1 MKDFDAIFKTY
12 LGKTRAK
19 IGLKKEFGSKF
30 IDIEKGY
37 EKNHDWYYE
46 RIFFSKLLSL
56 KKLNDYLKTRKFS
69 SVLEIGCSTGLL
81 PKHMYEIFNNVKYTG
96 MDLSEKSLEIA
107 KVNFKQ
113 GQFIKGDFIKSDL
126 KNSYDL
132 IIALDVIDHVYDPDA
147 FLEKII
153 QKSNKFGYIRS
164 YRGYFEDLTDHKMEY
179 RADEGIYYN
188 NLSIKKIKNTF
199 EKHGIKNF
207 QLMKTRERDR
217 NFYDSDLGRKWKRS
231 SDKERILML
240 EFTGFTDKDF
250 KKIPVGSELSY
261 ELIEKSKNKITA
273 EFLGLSAIYENRD
286 VQRHHTGNTDK
297 EKAVDLSITFEKN
310 EC

>member
-30 IDIEKGY
+30 IHGGY
-37 EKNHDWYYE
+37 EKNHEWFYE
-46 RIFFSKLLSL
+46 RMFFSKLLSI
-56 KKLNDYLKTRKFS
+56 KKLNDYLETRKFS
-69 SVLEIGCSTGLL
+69 SVLEIGCSVGLL
-81 PKHMYEIFNNVKYTG
+81 PKYMYEIFNNVTYTG

-126 KNSYDL
+126 KNSFDL
-132 IIALDVIDHVYDPDA
+132 IIALDVIDHAYDPDA

-153 QKSNKFGYIRS
+153 EKSNRFGYIRS
-164 YRGYFEDLTDHKMEY
+164 YRGYFEDLTDHKIEY
-179 RADEGIYYN
+179 RDYDGIYN
-188 NLSIKKIKNTF
+188 NILSIKKIKHIF
-199 EKHGIKNF
+199 EKYNIKNF
-207 QLMKTRERDR
+207 QLTREKSRDR

-231 SDKERILML
+231 SNKERIMML
-240 EFTGFTDKDF
+240 EFTGFTEEDF
-250 KKIPVGSELSY
+250 KKIPVGLEISY
-261 ELIEKSKNKITA
+261 GFIEKSKNKITA
-273 EFLGLSAIYENRD
+273 EFLGLPAIYE
-286 VQRHHTGNTDK
+286 VVPSHEQLT
-297 EKAVDLSITFEKN
+297 ITFEKN